1 MVGKAEQISCDTMG
15 PFQDQNQMMEFL
27 DESTG
32 GSSLRDSPNMFE
44 EEQLRLE
51 SAFSE
56 VSFGDDCTDEGRL
69 SRALQSWM
77 PDHQFSSIKPM
88 EKPPLQPIY
97 SGRLGEH
104 QHLKR
109 SSSEDSI
116 VTKLSLFSCSSGQNK
131 EEEEVAAIRKR
142 RKKKKTVASTVKD
155 EDVLTWEKLNVIYRN
170 KSGAFSSFMKTRN
183 AITMD
188 TFTGQ
193 ETKES
198 DIQQLLDPV
207 EKVAMARVGRTEGI
221 HLTSDIKKSGSMTN
235 IDESSSPMV
244 VPTSRAKAP
253 RVGSAGTK
261 PTSKAINLEEIRQQ
275 QVNEKL
281 AQLQKARN
289 KRSLALRKRA
299 SLGNIQR
306 KMSLV
311 SDVSSDFGPNTSSAR
326 SLSPEPEERVSVWKG
341 DREILE
347 MDLRRG
353 LTERATMRIKSTTA
367 ALERVTGFG
376 EDNEFQRTV
385 GRHEEFPLHVTDD
398 YGLHPKI
405 VQRIRISPQLSNVI
419 QTDIK
424 VRMGRPRYHE
434 IRVRDM
440 EIWNRGQRLDR
451 GHTNLKVFNWLH
463 SLREDLFEKDIESTS
478 DTNVPS
484 RHEKLGIL
492 HVESADEPDVKPLYL
507 KTFR

>member
-1 MVGKAEQISCDTMG
+1 
-15 PFQDQNQMMEFL
+15 
-27 DESTG
+27 
-32 GSSLRDSPNMFE
+32 MFE
-44 EEQLRLE
+44 EEQIRLD

-56 VSFGDDCTDEGRL
+56 FSLGEEDDTDEGRL

-77 PDHQFSSIKPM
+77 PDHQYSSIKPM
-88 EKPPLQPIY
+88 EKPPIQPIY

-116 VTKLSLFSCSSGQNK
+116 VTRLSLFSCSSGQDHDD
-131 EEEEVAAIRKR
+131 EDVAAIRK
-142 RKKKKTVASTVKD
+142 KKKKKKAAPSTVKEGD
-155 EDVLTWEKLNVIYRN
+155 ILTWDKLEEMYRH
-170 KSGAFSSFMKTRN
+170 KRGAFTSFMKTQN

-193 ETKES
+193 IQEDSAIQKLMNPKERA
-198 DIQQLLDPV
+198 
-207 EKVAMARVGRTEGI
+207 AMARVGKTEGV
-221 HLTSDIKKSGSMTN
+221 HLTSDLKKSGSMTN
-235 IDESSSPMV
+235 IDESGRPLV
-244 VPTSRAKAP
+244 LPTANKVKAA
-253 RVGSAGTK
+253 RIGSAGTK
-261 PTSKAINLEEIRQQ
+261 PTSRPINLEEIRQQ
-275 QVNEKL
+275 RINEKL
-281 AQLQKARN
+281 AQIQKART
-289 KRSLALRKRA
+289 KRQQALRKRT
-299 SLGNIQR
+299 SIGNITR
-306 KMSLV
+306 KMSLS
-311 SDVSSDFGPNTSSAR
+311 SDVSSDFAPNTPSVR

-347 MDLRRG
+347 MDLRKG
-353 LTERATMRIKSTTA
+353 LTERATMRIRSTTA

-385 GRHEEFPLHVTDD
+385 GRHEEFPFHITDD
-398 YGLHPKI
+398 YGIHPKI

-440 EIWNRGQRLDR
+440 DIWNRGQKLDR

-463 SLREDLFEKDIESTS
+463 SLREDSFEKDIESVVE
-478 DTNVPS
+478 DNLPNI
-484 RHEKLGIL
+484 HDNLGIL

-507 KTFR
+507 KSFR

>member
-1 MVGKAEQISCDTMG
+1 MPVDARVNTNTMG
-15 PFQDQNQMMEFL
+15 PFHDQSQIMEFL
-27 DESTG
+27 DESIA
-32 GSSLRDSPNMFE
+32 GSSLRGSPNMFE

-56 VSFGDDCTDEGRL
+56 FSLDEDNTDEGRL

-77 PDHQFSSIKPM
+77 PDHQYSSIKPI
-88 EKPPLQPIY
+88 EKPRIQPIY

-104 QHLKR
+104 KYLKR

-116 VTKLSLFSCSSGQNK
+116 VTKLSLFSCSTDHDHY
-131 EEEEVAAIRKR
+131 EEDVATIRKKR
-142 RKKKKTVASTVKD
+142 RKKKTVTSAIK
-155 EDVLTWEKLNVIYRN
+155 EDTLTWEKLAETYRN
-170 KSGAFSSFMKTRN
+170 KRGAFTSFMKTQN

-188 TFTGQ
+188 IFTGQ
-193 ETKES
+193 IPEES
-198 DIQQLLDPV
+198 DIQKLMNPK
-207 EKVAMARVGRTEGI
+207 ERASMARVGKTQGI
-221 HLTSDIKKSGSMTN
+221 QLAVNNTKSGSMTN
-235 IDESSSPMV
+235 IDESGRPTVMSSSKV
-244 VPTSRAKAP
+244 KRG

-261 PTSKAINLEEIRQQ
+261 PTSRAINLEEIRQQ
-275 QVNEKL
+275 RVNEKL

-289 KRSLALRKRA
+289 KRSLALRKRT
-299 SLGNIQR
+299 SIPR
-306 KMSLV
+306 KMSLA
-311 SDVSSDFGPNTSSAR
+311 SDVSSEFAPNTPSAR

-347 MDLRRG
+347 MDLRKG
-353 LTERATMRIKSTTA
+353 LTDRATTRIKHTTA

-376 EDNEFQRTV
+376 EENEFQRTV
-385 GRHEEFPLHVTDD
+385 GRHEEFPFHITDD

-405 VQRIRISPQLSNVI
+405 VQRIRISPQLSHVI

-440 EIWNRGQRLDR
+440 DIWNRGQKLDR

-463 SLREDLFEKDIESTS
+463 SLREDLFEKDIECVVEDSLPTRQ
-478 DTNVPS
+478 DEV
-484 RHEKLGIL
+484 GIL
-492 HVESADEPDVKPLYL
+492 HVESADEPDISPLYL